1 MSFFKPLIISAALSI
16 TGAATAAQCPTGADL
31 AKGIR
36 VENTGTKTRS
46 DYSRASASEHLI
58 EKRVNASRSNKRVKQ
73 TTWYVNGLMP
83 GATNR
88 GGGMTKMVYPRDAT
102 RQVKR
107 LPQQGFRIRFQSYFS
122 GRKHETGS
130 TSYRYEG
137 KGTVKIGACSYE
149 VWKVRTDTKLADG
162 KRFIWRQYYAP
173 NLDISLR
180 AEKLNPA
187 GRVVHSVGYNKISK
201 LR

>member
-1 MSFFKPLIISAALSI
+1 MSYLKPLIISAALAI
-16 TGAATAAQCPTGADL
+16 TGVQASAQCPTSADL

-36 VENTGTKTRS
+36 VENTNTKTRS
-46 DYSRASASEHLI
+46 DYSRASPSEHLV
-58 EKRVNASRSNKRVKQ
+58 EKRANRTRTNKVVKQ
-73 TTWYVNGLMP
+73 TTWLVNGLMP
-83 GATNR
+83 GATTR

-102 RQVKR
+102 SQVKR
-107 LPQQGFRIRFQSYFS
+107 LPQKNFSIRFQSYFG
-122 GRKHETGS
+122 GRKYEKGH

-137 KGTVKIGACSYE
+137 KGTVKLGSCSYE

-173 NLDISLR
+173 GLDISLR
-180 AEKLNPA
+180 SEKLSPQ
-187 GRVVHSVGYNKISK
+187 GRAMYAVTYNKISK

>member
-1 MSFFKPLIISAALSI
+1 MSFFKPFLLSAALTAS
-16 TGAATAAQCPTGADL
+16 AAAASAQCPTSADL

-46 DYSRASASEHLI
+46 DYTRANASEHLV
-58 EKRVNASRSNKRVKQ
+58 EKRVNRSRSNKAIKQ

-83 GATNR
+83 GATTR

-107 LPQQGFRIRFQSYFS
+107 LPQQGFSIRFQSYYG
-122 GRKHETGS
+122 GRKLEAGH
-130 TSYRYEG
+130 TSYRFEG
-137 KGTVKIGACSYE
+137 KGTVKVGSCTYD

-162 KRFIWRQYYAP
+162 KRFVWRQYYAP

-180 AEKLNPA
+180 AEKLTPQ
-187 GRVVHSVGYNKISK
+187 GGVVHSVAYNKISK